1 MIKERGI
8 TMFDTMWNDIEEKNQ
23 FIIKSIAEYN
33 IEIKSG
39 KYLEYENE
47 LDMTV
52 YYNFVAAH
60 IISLLFKDKL
70 LYLSNNAAL
79 LLNVDQSSVSKL
91 INWELHENN
100 RLINAKNSCDVI
112 KQIVSH
118 CFDENAKNFIQEICA
133 QDIIHSQK
141 LAKEISS
148 IMGLITAAIIV
159 DCKGEDE
166 LFKEFSRIRNGE
178 GRTSTTIEDRF
189 HKEYR
194 SRGALIRN
202 RVFKQKNIY
211 RNISD
216 KVRLTDE
223 SDDLLDY
230 RYDKNVCQSALLHIG
245 IEETGSSGTG
255 FVISEDGYALTCAHV
270 VEGAKDVYAT
280 VINGDGYP
288 VGDKEGF
295 EVYDAGDGKVVYS
308 NNELDIALLKMEHF
322 GSGFLPIEQRN
333 ILPELGEEVVVFGYP
348 LGYQM
353 PQSNF
358 FGPNISFYKGYV
370 SSNQVKDG
378 NSVTFLDIDIK
389 SGNSG
394 SPVISTKTGKVI
406 GIISGVK
413 VGGNMMLKEK
423 MPYMIPIQHFVN
435 LIEND
440 HE

>member
-1 MIKERGI
+1 
-8 TMFDTMWNDIEEKNQ
+8 MFDTMWNDIKEKHQTIVKYITDYNAK
-23 FIIKSIAEYN
+23 IKN
-33 IEIKSG
+33 G
-39 KYLEYENE
+39 KYLEYDNE
-47 LDMTV
+47 LDMILYHNIV
-52 YYNFVAAH
+52 VAH
-60 IISLLFKDKL
+60 IITLLVNDKK
-70 LYLSNNAAL
+70 LYLSNDAAM
-79 LLNVDQSSVSKL
+79 LLNVDQSNLCQL
-91 INWELHENN
+91 IVWETHENY
-100 RLINAKNSCDVI
+100 RLINAIDSSEIV
-112 KQIVSH
+112 KQIINI
-118 CFDENAKNFIQEICA
+118 CFDEKGTRFIQEICA
-133 QDIIHSQK
+133 QDIVCSNK

-148 IMGLITAAIIV
+148 ILSLITAAIIV

-166 LFKEFSRIRNGE
+166 LFREFSQIRNGA
-178 GRTSTTIEDRF
+178 GRTSTKVEDKF

-194 SRGALIRN
+194 NRGALIRN

-211 RNISD
+211 RNILNN
-216 KVRLTDE
+216 VELTNE
-223 SDDLLDY
+223 SEDLLDY

-308 NNELDIALLKMEHF
+308 NSELDIALLKMEHF

-435 LIEND
+435 LLNN
-440 HE
+440 